1 MIKNT
6 SNNNICKNI
15 NTNTINL
22 MIAAND
28 NNKTYKELF
37 NFTKTLINKINNIDN
52 FNKKQNQ
59 ININN
64 IKELFLE
71 NLKIVK

>member
-15 NTNTINL
+15 DTNIINL
-22 MIAAND
+22 TITANN
-28 NNKTYKELF
+28 NNKNYKELF
-37 NFTKTLINKINNIDN
+37 NFTKTLIKKINNIDN

-59 ININN
+59 ININK
-64 IKELFLE
+64 IQGLFLE

>member
-1 MIKNT
+1 MIKST

-15 NTNTINL
+15 DTNIINL
-22 MIAAND
+22 TIATND
-28 NNKTYKELF
+28 NNKNYKELF
-37 NFTKTLINKINNIDN
+37 NFTKTLIKKINNIDN

-59 ININN
+59 ININK
-64 IKELFLE
+64 IQGVFLE